1 MNAITPIEMEGVVER
16 FDDLGALDEGWQA
29 TSRADIREEE
39 ETRQSVGRVRRAF
52 GITAL
57 ILLLLNSE
65 SLELLVQGLSIG
77 PVQDTVITMTQ
88 TWNSEMER
96 HGVARILSTIRAQVA
111 GFVER
116 PWEVERNGD
125 AMGNEGAARSGEII
139 QRDGPDVRLRSRES
153 DVQEPAAVLRGP
165 VVERPGADVLGP

>member
-77 PVQDTVITMTQ
+77 PVQDTVIAMTQ
-88 TWNSEMER
+88 TWRSEMER
-96 HGVARILSTIRAQVA
+96 HGVTGVLSTIRARVA
-111 GFVER
+111 EYVKR
-116 PWEVERNGD
+116 PWD
-125 AMGNEGAARSGEII
+125 AADDKAAMDE
-139 QRDGPDVRLRSRES
+139 DAPDLRLSAPSAES
-153 DVQEPAAVLRGP
+153 QGLAAILRGP
-165 VVERPGADVLGP
+165 VPDASSLDGSSPSFTGS